1 MKHALAGAV
10 LALALVASAT
20 AAAGGKTVQSTLTG
34 KCSATNKLDHNGAL
48 LSTTIVCNA
57 TANCKCAG
65 ATKLV
70 YKTTAAEPGNGASG
84 RESGTFVASGPQGTV
99 TLNFKGTR
107 TALGDGQGSW
117 TLGPVKG
124 LTGVQLAKRGT
135 YAVTTKTVSQIVG
148 TQDTIVRISA
158 TLGCWVC

>member
-1 MKHALAGAV
+1 MKLAGAV
-10 LALALVASAT
+10 LALALVVCAA
-20 AAAGGKTVQSTLTG
+20 AAAGGKTVSSTLMG

-57 TANCKCAG
+57 TASCKCAG

-84 RESGTFVASGPQGTV
+84 RETGTFVASGPQGTV
-99 TLNFKGTR
+99 TLNFAGTR
-107 TALGDGQGSW
+107 TSLGDGKGSW

-124 LTGVQLAKRGT
+124 LAGVKLAKRGA
-135 YAVTTKTVSQIVG
+135 YAVSTKTVSEIVG
-148 TQDTIVRISA
+148 TPDTIVRISA

>member
-10 LALALVASAT
+10 LAFALVAAAT

-57 TANCKCAG
+57 TANCKCGG

-70 YKTTAAEPGNGASG
+70 YKRPLPSRATEPAGASPAP
-84 RESGTFVASGPQGTV
+84 SSPP
-99 TLNFKGTR
+99 
-107 TALGDGQGSW
+107 ALRA
-117 TLGPVKG
+117 P
-124 LTGVQLAKRGT
+124 
-135 YAVTTKTVSQIVG
+135 
-148 TQDTIVRISA
+148 
-158 TLGCWVC
+158 

>member
-1 MKHALAGAV
+1 SRGGRRPYLVHPAGRTDRLSSSAPERCTFRPMKHALAGAV
-10 LALALVASAT
+10 LALALVVSAT

-34 KCSATNKLDHNGAL
+34 KCSAANKLDHNGAL

-57 TANCKCAG
+57 TASCKCAG

-70 YKTTAAEPGNGASG
+70 YKTIAAEPGNGGSG
-84 RESGTFVASGPQGTV
+84 REAGTFVASGPGGTV

-107 TALGDGQGSW
+107 TALGEAKGAW

-124 LTGVQLAKRGT
+124 LTGVKL
-135 YAVTTKTVSQIVG
+135 TK
-148 TQDTIVRISA
+148 
-158 TLGCWVC
+158 